1 MKNVKKF
8 AALAV
13 AAVMTMALAACGNSG
28 GGAEEKASSAAEEV
42 SSVVA
47 EVSSAASEVESV
59 VSEAEETA
67 AGTVQGVTADKILIG
82 NTAATTGAF
91 ATVGVPFNAGLEAAL
106 KEYNDAGGFRGA
118 QIELI
123 HYDDGFDAAQGLTYT
138 KTLVETDK
146 VFALVGHFGTN
157 TVGATLDY
165 IKSIGV
171 PMVYAATGISALY
184 QEGATGKDACVFPV
198 QPIYNT
204 EGRVLLA
211 RALAPEA
218 DGVGLGGTKIG
229 VISTTDDAGE
239 GMLAGIKRQAEEGN
253 FDIVY
258 QEVQADADNYS
269 AAVTMLMNSGCDV
282 VIAACNQAPLVK
294 VMNSMRDAGFDA
306 KVITSYVSAS
316 AATLGDM
323 VASGAVSADRPIY
336 TNAWLDTSTEQG
348 MNDYLGFAAAMSAW
362 EAANNVA
369 PEDTYV
375 LNSYAMAGYLAG
387 NIFIQGLK
395 ALDEAGLDLT
405 WENYIATLES
415 FEVNLPMGG
424 TLNFANGDRLGIADL
439 ALNTISLEP
448 DETTGVYALQAVS
461 PIMSLDDVWATVQQ

>member
-1 MKNVKKF
+1 MKKRLIAILACTAMIF
-8 AALAV
+8 ALFATGCGDKGAGSGSTPNASTGSSQTDGDTGGDTG
-13 AAVMTMALAACGNSG
+13 AA
-28 GGAEEKASSAAEEV
+28 
-42 SSVVA
+42 
-47 EVSSAASEVESV
+47 
-59 VSEAEETA
+59 
-67 AGTVQGVTADKILIG
+67 TVQGVTDTTIYVG
-82 NTAATTGAF
+82 NTAATTGSF

-106 KEYNDAGGFRGA
+106 KEYNDAGGFDGKKV
-118 QIELI
+118 ELV

-165 IKSIGV
+165 IKSTGI
-171 PMVYAATGISALY
+171 PMVYAATGISDLY
-184 QEGATGKDACVFPV
+184 QEGATGNDACCFPV

-211 RALAPEA
+211 RALASTE

-239 GMLAGIKRQAEEGN
+239 GMLAGIKRQAEEGS

-258 QEVQADADNYS
+258 QEVNADATDYS
-269 AAVTMLMNSGCDV
+269 AAINVLKNAGCDV
-282 VIAACNQAPLVK
+282 VIAAMNQTPLGK
-294 VMNSMRDAGFDA
+294 TMDAMRDANFNA

-323 VASGAVSADRPIY
+323 VARGSVTAERPIY
-336 TNAWLDTSTEQG
+336 ATAWLDTGTEEG
-348 MNDYLGFAAAMSAW
+348 MADYMAFAEVMKAW
-362 EAANNVA
+362 EAENNVA
-369 PEDTYV
+369 EADTYV

-387 NIFIQGLK
+387 KIFVDGLTH
-395 ALDEAGLDLT
+395 LQEMGLDLT
-405 WENYIATLES
+405 WENYIAALEDAP
-415 FEVNLPMGG
+415 VDLPMGG
-424 TLNFANGDRLGIADL
+424 TLDFSGGNRVGIADL

-448 DETTGVYALQAVS
+448 DPESGSYVLQAVS
-461 PIMSLDDVWATVQQ
+461 PIMSLDDVWAQVG